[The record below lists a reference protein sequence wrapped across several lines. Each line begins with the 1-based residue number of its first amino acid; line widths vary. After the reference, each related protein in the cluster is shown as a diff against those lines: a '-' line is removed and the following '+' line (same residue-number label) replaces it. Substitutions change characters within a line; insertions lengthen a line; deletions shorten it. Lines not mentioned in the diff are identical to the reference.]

1 MKIKILYNPDLWSN
15 LTTNFLWPIWNQ
27 YFECISIDATK
38 TYDPKTHLVY
48 SDFYT
53 ANSWIQPWR
62 DRGFRVIV
70 DHVWDSWIQDH
81 WVSEKDLLVLRSDN
95 FIWFNESLWYLF
107 LGYDKIIFNP
117 IAGKSFLMLINKPH
131 IHRDHIQNKL
141 KPILSDA
148 IWSYHGR
155 GIGLQN
161 GDDISTIDPQWQRY
175 VNPGWYNN
183 TKFSVVVETT
193 TDKAHTSPSEK
204 TYKTLAFR
212 HPAIVWGAPGM
223 LEFLHSQGFATF
235 DHIIDE
241 SYDKILDYDL
251 RLNKI
256 SAEII
261 RLSQQGLDYFTD
273 TVTKEKLEHNYNLF
287 YSKELVLA
295 KFKQEMI
302 DPMVEFYESSTT
314 I

>member
-1 MKIKILYNPDLWSN
+1 MKIKILYRSDIWSN
-15 LTTNFLWPIWNQ
+15 FSTNFLQPIWNQ
-27 YFECISIDATK
+27 YFECIPIDPNA
-38 TYDPKTHLVY
+38 TYDPKIHLVY
-48 SDFYT
+48 ADFLT
-53 ANSWIQPWR
+53 ANSWIVSWQ
-62 DRGFRVIV
+62 DRGFRIV
-70 DHVWDSWIQDH
+70 LDHLWDHWIQDS
-81 WVSEKDLLVLRSDN
+81 WTTKLNLLVLRNDN
-95 FIWFNESLWYLF
+95 FIRFNECLWYMS
-107 LGYDKIIFNP
+107 LGHDKITRDP
-117 IAGKSFLMLINKPH
+117 IEDKSFLMLINKPH
-131 IHRDHIQNKL
+131 RHRDHIHNKL

-161 GDDISTIDPQWQRY
+161 GDDISTADPQWQRY
-175 VNPGWYNN
+175 VNPDWYNN
-183 TKFSVVVETT
+183 TKFSVVVETE

-212 HPAIVWGAPGM
+212 HPAIVWGAPNM
-223 LEFLHSQGFATF
+223 LKFLHSQGFATF

-241 SYDKILDYDL
+241 SYDKISDYDL

-273 TVTKEKLEHNYNLF
+273 TITKEKLEHNYNLF
-287 YSKELVLA
+287 YNKELVLTR
-295 KFKQEMI
+295 FKQEII
-302 DPMVEFYESSTT
+302 DPIIEFYESSTT